1 MPSCSDASLF
11 LNRVSRSLV
20 LVSVLFSVS
29 WVLPAKAG
37 MDPRFELDSQA
48 LGVPAAT
55 LPKKADAKTKN
66 SHRTRKY
73 KHHVSASTQ
82 GKVHVVKSG
91 DNLFKILMRD
101 YGLSNAEAEKFLE
114 EIRRVN
120 NIADIRRIKIGQKI
134 IIPPLPR
141 RVDGTF
147 KSLSSKPLGSV
158 AAGVIGQSFNLESP
172 VSPLTE
178 QEAVVKVRQVWDKIL
193 PPLKG
198 EQKPIMLNSPTFS
211 LTLDPQRY
219 PVFATMHAGKILVD
233 LNASIPPLVKT
244 LITEKDPAVQII
256 SESPVN
262 GKRFLAAMLDSAGF
276 YSVEE
281 NFSMDFGT
289 DPKLTIQSDFKI
301 EKTPD
306 SLIKQD
312 VALLNSGRVPLPS
325 VLGTFLKKEGFNVY
339 EPFASLQPV
348 VPVVSRPLY
357 QITTKSQSDIID
369 ALLAS
374 ISLTPDKDRR
384 LDVFAAD
391 NNGISLAVKA
401 ERYFER
407 EGQQYIVTRFDG
419 DPVTYTL
426 FRFLETKGYRVT
438 ILEPRDGFRKIAEK
452 LLSSMRIQCA
462 YTQHTL
468 AGDPGSNYS
477 LQMSGFKLEGEG
489 LPVGGLFVTD
499 LKLDRVIRDLL
510 LENGYHIT
518 SR

>member
-1 MPSCSDASLF
+1 
-11 LNRVSRSLV
+11 
-20 LVSVLFSVS
+20 
-29 WVLPAKAG
+29 
-37 MDPRFELDSQA
+37 MDPRFELDSQT

-55 LPKKADAKTKN
+55 SSKKADAKTKN
-66 SHRTRKY
+66 LHRARKY
-73 KHHVSASTQ
+73 KYHVPVSAQ
-82 GKVHVVKSG
+82 GKVHVVRSG

-134 IIPPLPR
+134 IIPPVR
-141 RVDGTF
+141 RRADGTI
-147 KSLSSKPLGSV
+147 KSPSPKRLGDG

-178 QEAVVKVRQVWDKIL
+178 HEAVVKVRQVWDKIL

-198 EQKPIMLNSPTFS
+198 EQKPIILNSPTFS
-211 LTLDPQRY
+211 LALDPQRY
-219 PVFATMHAGKILVD
+219 PVYATMHAGKILVD
-233 LNASIPPLVKT
+233 PNASIPPLVKT
-244 LITEKDPAVQII
+244 LITEKDPAVRIV

-312 VALLNSGRVPLPS
+312 VVLLNSGRVPLPS
-325 VLGTFLKKEGFNVY
+325 VLGTFLKKEGFKVY

-348 VPVVSRPLY
+348 VPAVSRPLC
-357 QITTKSQSDIID
+357 QITAKSQTDIID

-407 EGQQYIVTRFDG
+407 GGQHYVVTRFDG

-426 FRFLETKGYRVT
+426 FRFLETKGFRVT

-452 LLSSMRIQCA
+452 LLSSMQIPGA
-462 YTQHTL
+462 YTRHTL
-468 AGDPGSNYS
+468 AGDAGGNYS
-477 LQMSGFKLEGEG
+477 LQMSGFKLEGKG

-510 LENGYHIT
+510 QENGYHIT
-518 SR
+518 SK